1 MLEFSRERA
10 RFPTQRISRRYLRV
24 VLVAPSHN
32 SAPADPLSRTLKTVF
47 GYDSFRPLQREIIQ
61 ASLDGRDAVAV
72 LPTGAGKSMCYQLPA
87 LVREGL
93 TVVASPLIALMKDQ
107 VDQMQAAG
115 VAATF
120 INSTLDFAEYRARCA
135 ALDRGGYRILYVAP
149 ERLVT
154 TEFLTQ
160 LERWNV
166 AALAVDEAH
175 CISEWGHDFRP
186 EYRQIRAVRRAFPH
200 VPVLALTAT
209 ATPSV
214 RDDIAAQL
222 ELREPSVYIASF
234 DRPNLTYRV
243 IAKDDARAQTVAFV
257 RSRGDDSGIVYCQSR
272 KTAESMAE
280 ALERAGIS
288 ARPYHAGLAQEARAR
303 NQEAFL
309 RDEVRVI
316 AATIAF
322 GMGIN
327 KPNVRFVVHADL
339 PKNIEGYYQETG
351 RAGRDGIASECLLL
365 YSRGD
370 VAKHLHFLN
379 EISDSSAR
387 ALAKAQLDQ
396 VVAFAECASC
406 RRTELLAYFGETRS
420 ESTCGGCDNCLTPR
434 ETEIVTTDAQKLLS
448 CVLRIEQKSGF
459 RVGLQHLSEVLA
471 GADTEKIRRWFHNEL
486 STYGAGKDRP
496 RASWVSL
503 GRQLLQEGY
512 LEIAGD
518 GFAVVRV
525 TDRGLDALK
534 SRSEIRVTKP
544 VAPVAAERTRERAPS
559 RGGTVAPLAPADAPL
574 FDRLRALR
582 KRLADARGVPPYVV
596 FSDVTLRALAAA
608 RPQTKEEFLAIVG
621 IGEKKYADFGA
632 TFAAEMA
639 MID

>member
-1 MLEFSRERA
+1 V
-10 RFPTQRISRRYLRV
+10 IS
-24 VLVAPSHN
+24 SEHN
-32 SAPADPLSRTLKTVF
+32 SAQQDEREREVEHALGRVLKSVF
-47 GYDSFRPLQREIIQ
+47 GYDSFRPLQREIML
-61 ASLDGRDAVAV
+61 ASIAGRDAVAV
-72 LPTGAGKSMCYQLPA
+72 LPTGAGKSLCYQLPA

-120 INSTLDFAEYRARCA
+120 INSTLESDEFRARCA
-135 ALDRGGYRILYVAP
+135 ALDRGEYRILYVAP

-154 TEFLTQ
+154 AEFIARLT
-160 LERWNV
+160 RWKV
-166 AALAVDEAH
+166 AAIAVDEAH

-186 EYRQIRAVRRAFPH
+186 EYRQIRTVRRAFPH
-200 VPVLALTAT
+200 APVLALTAT
-209 ATPSV
+209 ATPGV

-222 ELREPSVYIASF
+222 ELRDPAVFVASF

-243 IAKDDARAQTVAFV
+243 VAKDDARAQTLAFI

-272 KTAESMAE
+272 KAAE
-280 ALERAGIS
+280 AIADALEHAGIS
-288 ARPYHAGLAQEARAR
+288 ARPYHAGLAQDVRAR

-309 RDEVRVI
+309 RDEVRVV

-351 RAGRDGIASECLLL
+351 RAGRDGIASDCLLL

-379 EISDSSAR
+379 DITDDDAR
-387 ALAKAQLDQ
+387 AVAKAQLDQ
-396 VVAFAECASC
+396 IVAFAESASC
-406 RRTELLAYFGETRS
+406 RRTALLGYFGETRS
-420 ESTCGGCDNCLTPR
+420 EPACGGCDNCLTPR
-434 ETEIVTTDAQKLLS
+434 ETELVTTDAQKLMS

-496 RASWVSL
+496 RAAWVSL

-512 LEIAGD
+512 LEVAGD
-518 GFAVVRV
+518 GFAVMRV
-525 TDRGLDALK
+525 TERGLDALRQ
-534 SRSEIRVTKP
+534 RSEIRVTKP
-544 VAPVAAERTRERAPS
+544 IAPVAAERARERAS
-559 RGGTVAPLAPADAPL
+559 NRGSAVAPLAAEDLPL

-596 FSDVTLRALAAA
+596 FSDVTLRALATSK
-608 RPQTKEEFLAIVG
+608 PQTKDEFLAIVG

-632 TFAAEMA
+632 DFAAEIA
-639 MID
+639 GGG

>member
-1 MLEFSRERA
+1 M
-10 RFPTQRISRRYLRV
+10 ISTG
-24 VLVAPSHN
+24 HN
-32 SAPADPLSRTLKTVF
+32 SEPRNELEREAGQALAHALKVVF
-47 GYDSFRPLQREIIQ
+47 GYDSFRPLQQEIML
-61 ASLDGRDAVAV
+61 ASLAGRDAVAV
-72 LPTGAGKSMCYQLPA
+72 LPTGAGKSLCYQLPA

-120 INSTLDFAEYRARCA
+120 INSTLDADEFRARCA
-135 ALDRGGYRILYVAP
+135 ELDRGEHRILYVAP

-154 TEFLTQ
+154 PEFLAR
-160 LERWNV
+160 LARWKV

-200 VPVLALTAT
+200 APVLALTAT
-209 ATPSV
+209 ATPGV
-214 RDDIAAQL
+214 QGDIATQL
-222 ELREPSVYIASF
+222 ELRDPAVFVASF
-234 DRPNLTYRV
+234 DRPNLAYRV
-243 IAKDDARAQTVAFV
+243 VAKEDAREQTVAFV
-257 RSRGDDSGIVYCQSR
+257 RSRGDESGIVYCQSR
-272 KTAESMAE
+272 RSAEAVAE
-280 ALERAGIS
+280 ALERAGIT
-288 ARPYHAGLAQEARAR
+288 ARPYHAGLAAEVRAR

-309 RDEVRVI
+309 RDEVRVV

-379 EISDSSAR
+379 DIADDGAR
-387 ALAKAQLDQ
+387 AVAKAQLDQ
-396 VVAFAECASC
+396 IVAFAESATC
-406 RRTELLAYFGETRS
+406 RRTALLRYFGEIRDDAN
-420 ESTCGGCDNCLTPR
+420 CGGCDNCLTPR
-434 ETEIVTTDAQKLLS
+434 ETEVVTTDAQKLMS

-525 TDRGLDALK
+525 TERGLDALK

-544 VAPVAAERTRERAPS
+544 VAPVATAAAGRARDRGS
-559 RGGTVAPLAPADAPL
+559 ARGGGVAALADADMPL

-596 FSDVTLRALAAA
+596 FSDVTLRALATEK
-608 RPQTKEEFLAIVG
+608 PQTKDEFLAIVG
-621 IGEKKYADFGA
+621 IGEKKYADFGSD
-632 TFAAEMA
+632 FAAEIA
-639 MID
+639 GGG

>member
-1 MLEFSRERA
+1 VSSSSE
-10 RFPTQRISRRYLRV
+10 
-24 VLVAPSHN
+24 HN
-32 SAPADPLSRTLKTVF
+32 SALREAFDRDPPGQEGDREVGDALQRVLKTVF
-47 GYDSFRPLQREIIQ
+47 GYDSFRPLQREIML
-61 ASLDGRDAVAV
+61 ASLQGRDTVAV
-72 LPTGAGKSMCYQLPA
+72 LPTGAGKSLCYQLPA
-87 LVREGL
+87 LVRQGL

-120 INSTLDFAEYRARCA
+120 INSTLDGDEFRARCA
-135 ALDRGGYRILYVAP
+135 ALDRGEHRILYVAP

-154 TEFLTQ
+154 SDFLAR
-160 LERWNV
+160 LAHWKVE
-166 AALAVDEAH
+166 AIAVDEAH

-200 VPVLALTAT
+200 APVLALTAT
-209 ATPSV
+209 ATPGV
-214 RDDIAAQL
+214 RDDIATQL
-222 ELREPSVYIASF
+222 ELRDPAVFLASF

-243 IAKDDARAQTVAFV
+243 VAKDDARAQTIEFV

-272 KTAESMAE
+272 KSAESMAE

-288 ARPYHAGLAQEARAR
+288 ARAYHAGLAQEVRAR
-303 NQEAFL
+303 NQDAFL

-351 RAGRDGIASECLLL
+351 RAGRDGIASECMLL

-370 VAKHLHFLN
+370 VAKHLHFLAD
-379 EISDSSAR
+379 ITDDDAR
-387 ALAKAQLDQ
+387 AVAKAQLDQ
-396 VVAFAECASC
+396 IVAFAERASC
-406 RRTELLAYFGETRS
+406 RRTALLGYFGETRT
-420 ESTCGGCDNCLTPR
+420 EPACGGCDNCLTPR
-434 ETEIVTTDAQKLLS
+434 ETEVVTTDAQKLMS

-496 RASWVSL
+496 RAAWVSL

-512 LEIAGD
+512 LEVAGD

-525 TDRGLDALK
+525 TERGLDALR
-534 SRSEIRVTKP
+534 SRSEISVTKP
-544 VAPVAAERTRERAPS
+544 IAPVAADRTRARDRASS
-559 RGGTVAPLAPADAPL
+559 RGGAVAPLAEADAPL

-596 FSDVTLRALAAA
+596 FSDVTLRALATE
-608 RPQTKEEFLAIVG
+608 RPETKDEFLAIVG
-621 IGEKKYADFGA
+621 IGEKKYADFGEAFA
-632 TFAAEMA
+632 TEIAGGG
-639 MID
+639 

>member
-1 MLEFSRERA
+1 V
-10 RFPTQRISRRYLRV
+10 IS
-24 VLVAPSHN
+24 SGHN
-32 SAPADPLSRTLKTVF
+32 SAQQDEREREVEHALGRVLKSVF
-47 GYDSFRPLQREIIQ
+47 GYDSFRPLQREIML
-61 ASLDGRDAVAV
+61 ASIAGRDAVAV
-72 LPTGAGKSMCYQLPA
+72 LPTGAGKSLCYQLPA

-120 INSTLDFAEYRARCA
+120 INSTLESDEFRARCA
-135 ALDRGGYRILYVAP
+135 ALDRGEYRILYVAP

-154 TEFLTQ
+154 AEFIARLT
-160 LERWNV
+160 RWKV
-166 AALAVDEAH
+166 AAIAVDEAH

-186 EYRQIRAVRRAFPH
+186 EYRQIRTVRRAFPH
-200 VPVLALTAT
+200 APVLALTAT
-209 ATPSV
+209 ATPGV

-222 ELREPSVYIASF
+222 ELRDPAVFVASF

-243 IAKDDARAQTVAFV
+243 VAKDDARAQTLAFI

-272 KTAESMAE
+272 KAAE
-280 ALERAGIS
+280 AIADALEHAGIS
-288 ARPYHAGLAQEARAR
+288 ARPYHAGLAQDVRAR

-309 RDEVRVI
+309 RDEVRVV

-351 RAGRDGIASECLLL
+351 RAGRDGIASDCLLL

-379 EISDSSAR
+379 DITDDDAR
-387 ALAKAQLDQ
+387 AVAKAQLDQ
-396 VVAFAECASC
+396 IVAFAESASC
-406 RRTELLAYFGETRS
+406 RRTALLGYFGETRS
-420 ESTCGGCDNCLTPR
+420 EPACGGCDNCLTPR
-434 ETEIVTTDAQKLLS
+434 ETELVTTDAQKLMS

-496 RASWVSL
+496 RAAWVSL

-512 LEIAGD
+512 LEVAGD
-518 GFAVVRV
+518 GFAVMRV
-525 TDRGLDALK
+525 TERGLDALRQ
-534 SRSEIRVTKP
+534 RSEIRVTKP
-544 VAPVAAERTRERAPS
+544 IAPVAAERARERAS
-559 RGGTVAPLAPADAPL
+559 NRGSAVAPLAAEDLPL

-596 FSDVTLRALAAA
+596 FSDVTLRALATSK
-608 RPQTKEEFLAIVG
+608 PQTKDEFLAIVG

-632 TFAAEMA
+632 DFAAEIA
-639 MID
+639 GGG

>member
-1 MLEFSRERA
+1 M
-10 RFPTQRISRRYLRV
+10 IS
-24 VLVAPSHN
+24 SGHN
-32 SAPADPLSRTLKTVF
+32 SAQQDEREREVEHALGRVLKSVF
-47 GYDSFRPLQREIIQ
+47 GYDSFRPLQREIML
-61 ASLDGRDAVAV
+61 ASIAGRDAVAV
-72 LPTGAGKSMCYQLPA
+72 LPTGAGKSLCYQLPA

-120 INSTLDFAEYRARCA
+120 INSTLESDEFRARCA
-135 ALDRGGYRILYVAP
+135 ALDRGEYRVLYVAP

-154 TEFLTQ
+154 AEFIARLA
-160 LERWNV
+160 RWKV
-166 AALAVDEAH
+166 AAIAVDEAH

-186 EYRQIRAVRRAFPH
+186 EYRQIRTVRRAFPH
-200 VPVLALTAT
+200 APVLALTAT
-209 ATPSV
+209 ATPGV

-222 ELREPSVYIASF
+222 ELRDPAVFVASF

-243 IAKDDARAQTVAFV
+243 VAKDDARAQTLAFI

-272 KTAESMAE
+272 KAAE
-280 ALERAGIS
+280 AIADALEHAGIS
-288 ARPYHAGLAQEARAR
+288 ARPYHAGLAQDVRAR

-309 RDEVRVI
+309 RDEVRVV

-351 RAGRDGIASECLLL
+351 RAGRDGIASDCLLL

-379 EISDSSAR
+379 DITDDDAR
-387 ALAKAQLDQ
+387 AVAKAQLDQ
-396 VVAFAECASC
+396 IVAFAESASC
-406 RRTELLAYFGETRS
+406 RRTALLGYFGETRS
-420 ESTCGGCDNCLTPR
+420 EPACGGCDNCLTPR
-434 ETEIVTTDAQKLLS
+434 ETELVTTDAQKLMS

-496 RASWVSL
+496 RAAWVSL

-512 LEIAGD
+512 LEVAGD
-518 GFAVVRV
+518 GFAVMRV
-525 TDRGLDALK
+525 TERGLDALRQ
-534 SRSEIRVTKP
+534 RSEIRVTKP
-544 VAPVAAERTRERAPS
+544 IAPVAAERARERAS
-559 RGGTVAPLAPADAPL
+559 NRGSAVAPLAAEDLPL

-596 FSDVTLRALAAA
+596 FSDVTLRALATSK
-608 RPQTKEEFLAIVG
+608 PQTKDEFLAIVG

-632 TFAAEMA
+632 DFAAEIA
-639 MID
+639 GGG